1 MMARQPLDK
10 SLYDATMEAFADMGM
25 PHPLVQPAAEM
36 IATDSIAGTSNN
48 PTERTPEQQAA
59 VSAAWNWANDNGKL
73 GTEGT

>member
-1 MMARQPLDK
+1 MMARQLLDK
-10 SLYDATMEAFADMGM
+10 SLYETTVEAFTDMGM
-25 PHPLVQPAAEM
+25 PHHLVQPATEV
-36 IATDSIAGTSNN
+36 IATDSVAGTSDN

>member
-1 MMARQPLDK
+1 
-10 SLYDATMEAFADMGM
+10 MGM
-25 PHPLVQPAAEM
+25 PHHLVQPATEV
-36 IATDSIAGTSNN
+36 IATDSVAGTSDN